1 MNKQIELK
9 QLSTLFKYVS
19 DEPEVVK
26 GIFRDHKI
34 RFSQPAVLN
43 DPLEFHPTIRFDS
56 EDDNLFKKFK
66 YDGEV
71 KPSVHD
77 WYWLNLIESRINDYG
92 VLSLTENPYSFEMWC
107 HYANGHKGFL
117 IEFNIPD
124 KIKPTLQLTEDTNL
138 KLHKVRYVKDYMVN
152 IDRLSQGR
160 DTIPFH
166 RIRDAMFIRK
176 TKLWKY
182 EREYRA
188 VRKLADCD
196 TYQPLAE
203 RTSHRDKKLYCFP
216 LSLSCIAN
224 VIFGV
229 NTSQE
234 VKREIIESCR
244 NTKINFLQT
253 VIYKDLQ
260 DKIGFEPI
268 DRWESIDKYLS
279 LSPQIFTTDSIT
291 MKYHGDYITVN
302 SLHELPYY
310 YLQPNDYEDHHKK
323 KVAKRSERT

>member
-19 DEPEVVK
+19 DESKVVE

-34 RFSQPAVLN
+34 RFAQPAVLN

-56 EDDNLFKKFK
+56 EDDNLFKRFQCH
-66 YDGEV
+66 GEV
-71 KPSVHD
+71 MPSVHD
-77 WYWLNLIESRINDYG
+77 WFWLNLIESRINEFG
-92 VLSLTENPYSFEMWC
+92 ILSLTDNPYSFEMWC

-124 KIKPTLQLTEDTNL
+124 KTKPTLQLTEDVNL
-138 KLHKVRYVKDYMVN
+138 KLHKVRYVKDYAIN

-166 RIRDAMFIRK
+166 RIRDAMFLRK

-188 VRKLADCD
+188 VRELADCD
-196 TYQPLAE
+196 TYQPPTQ
-203 RTSHRDKKLYCFP
+203 RTSHRDKSIYCFP

-229 NTSQE
+229 NTSQK
-234 VKREIIESCR
+234 VKRKIIEYCKGT
-244 NTKINFLQT
+244 NINFLQT

-260 DKIGFEPI
+260 NKIKFVPI
-268 DRWESIDKYLS
+268 DQWESIDKYLS
-279 LSPQIFTTDSIT
+279 MKPQIFTSDSI
-291 MKYHGDYITVN
+291 MNKYNRDYITVN
-302 SLHELPYY
+302 SLHEIPYY
-310 YLQPNDYEDHHKK
+310 HLQPNDYEDYYKK
-323 KVAKRSERT
+323 KVAKRCERT